1 MTRRS
6 LGSGS
11 PRSLALF
18 ALLWTA
24 LLSTPTASAQTGD
37 EARRIASEIHT
48 RDDYADGLR
57 FRHDDGTVGTF
68 PQGTEAGDNG
78 GEAAARRFDRGG
90 GADGYEERI
99 ESDGR
104 RGSPPGTFPSFRL
117 PHIDSALL
125 AHILQ
130 GVAIVALLVLVVSI
144 VLAVLKRGKLPAR
157 ASAPSPPPLL
167 PSGSPKEELPWDAG
181 DPDRLF
187 AEGRLAE
194 AILALLVQSLR
205 TAGWRPE
212 TQRARTAREVFA
224 ALAMDD
230 ARRAPLGRVVRGAER
245 VRFAGDAPSA
255 ELFQELSHERDALK
269 QLSAPEAKS

>member
-1 MTRRS
+1 MAHRS
-6 LGSGS
+6 LGTGS

-24 LLSTPTASAQTGD
+24 ALSIPVASAQAGED
-37 EARRIASEIHT
+37 ARRIASEIHA

-68 PQGTEAGDNG
+68 PPGLEAGENG
-78 GEAAARRFDRGG
+78 GEAAARRFDRTAGT
-90 GADGYEERI
+90 DGFEERI
-99 ESDGR
+99 ESDSR
-104 RGSPPGTFPSFRL
+104 RGSPPSTFPSFHL
-117 PHIDSALL
+117 PQIDSALL
-125 AHILQ
+125 AHLLQ
-130 GVAIVALLVLVVSI
+130 GVALAALLVLIVSI
-144 VLAVLKRGKLPAR
+144 VVAILRRGKSSAR
-157 ASAPSPPPLL
+157 ASAPSPPPSW
-167 PSGSPKEELPWDAG
+167 PGPNPTQELPWDPG

-212 TQRARTAREVFA
+212 NQRARTAREVFA
-224 ALAMDD
+224 ALPMDD
-230 ARRAPLGRVVRGAER
+230 ARRAPLGRVVCSAER

-255 ELFQELSHERDALK
+255 ELFQQLRQERDALRR
-269 QLSAPEAKS
+269 LDAPEARP